1 MNFRRNQKRRA
12 RQAVRGGTAKLT
24 PAPES
29 SATDQSNDLWIHR
42 PNTGK
47 LRLSPELMEARE
59 KESSLRPGP
68 VVVLITTLALI
79 FILIITWLIA
89 HE

>member
-1 MNFRRNQKRRA
+1 MNLRKNQRWRA
-12 RQAVRGGTAKLT
+12 RQAVRGGTARLT

-29 SATDQSNDLWIHR
+29 STTDQSEELWIHR

-47 LRLSPELMEARE
+47 LRLSPELMEARG

-68 VVVLITTLALI
+68 VVVLITALALI